1 MRLRR
6 KAGNKELNTN
16 EYKVLKA
23 MVRQAWDET
32 RGEFGYTDTIKVN
45 GLSKHQVAGYI
56 GDLEKKRYINI
67 FPDFNQFLLV
77 KKVEEVFD
85 NIEVYPDGFLVN
97 K

>member
-6 KAGNKELNTN
+6 RAGEQKLNTN

-23 MVRQAWDET
+23 MVRQALDET
-32 RGEFGYTDTIKVN
+32 GGEFGYTDMIKVN

-56 GDLEKKRYINI
+56 GDLEKKRYISI
-67 FPDFNQFLLV
+67 YPDFNQFMLR
-77 KKVEEVFD
+77 KKVEEVFS
-85 NIEVYPDGFLVN
+85 NIEVYPECFVIS